1 MAKIK
6 AGIIVFPGSNCDRD
20 AGFALEKIG
29 FDYEY
34 IWHDF
39 DKMLNYDFIFLPGG
53 FSYGDYLRA
62 GALAKFSPVMKYL
75 EKYIEEEKGLVLG
88 VCNGFQVLT
97 EAGILKGA
105 LTQNEQMKFICDD
118 IDIKVKN
125 NSSPFTKYIEK
136 EQLNIPIAHMD
147 GNFRVSEEDYKELSK
162 NDQIIFEYSDNPNG
176 SYKNVAG
183 IMNDKKNVLGM
194 MPHPE
199 RNVVKL
205 LGNGDG
211 ALILLSI
218 RRFLENE

>member
-183 IMNDKKNVLGM
+183 IMNVKKNVLGM

>member
-118 IDIKVKN
+118 INIKVKN

>member
-75 EKYIEEEKGLVLG
+75 KKYIEEEQGLVLG
-88 VCNGFQVLT
+88 VCNGFQILT

-105 LTQNEQMKFICDD
+105 LSQNEQMKFICNDV
-118 IDIKVKN
+118 DIKIKN
-125 NSSPFTKYIEK
+125 NSSPFTKYIENDN
-136 EQLNIPIAHMD
+136 LNLPIAHMD
-147 GNFRVSEEDYKELSK
+147 GNFRISEEEYEELSK

-183 IMNDKKNVLGM
+183 IINDKKNVLGM

>member
-6 AGIIVFPGSNCDRD
+6 AGILVFPGSNCDRD

-34 IWHDF
+34 IWHEF
-39 DKMLNYDFIFLPGG
+39 DKILDYDFVFLPGG

-75 EKYIEEEKGLVLG
+75 KKYVEEERGLVLG
-88 VCNGFQVLT
+88 VCNGFQILT

-105 LTQNEQMKFICDD
+105 LTQNEQMKFVCDD
-118 IDIKVKN
+118 VDVIVKN
-125 NSSPFTKYIEK
+125 SSSPFTKYIEK
-136 EQLNIPIAHMD
+136 NNLKVPIAHMD
-147 GNFRVSEEDYKELSK
+147 GNFRISEDEYNKLSQ
-162 NDQIIFEYSDNPNG
+162 NDQIVFEYSDNPNG
-176 SYKNVAG
+176 SFKNVAG
-183 IMNDKKNVLGM
+183 IMNEKKNVLGM

-199 RNVVKL
+199 RNVIKL

>member
-1 MAKIK
+1 MK

-75 EKYIEEEKGLVLG
+75 KKYIEEEQGLVLG
-88 VCNGFQVLT
+88 VCNGFQILT

-105 LTQNEQMKFICDD
+105 LSQNEQMKFICNDV
-118 IDIKVKN
+118 DIKIKN
-125 NSSPFTKYIEK
+125 NSSPFTKYIENDN
-136 EQLNIPIAHMD
+136 LNLPIAHMD
-147 GNFRVSEEDYKELSK
+147 GNFRISEEEYEELSK

-183 IMNDKKNVLGM
+183 IINDKKNVLGM

>member
-6 AGIIVFPGSNCDRD
+6 TGIIVFPGSNCDRD

-75 EKYIEEEKGLVLG
+75 KKYIEEEKGLVLG

-118 IDIKVKN
+118 INIKVKN